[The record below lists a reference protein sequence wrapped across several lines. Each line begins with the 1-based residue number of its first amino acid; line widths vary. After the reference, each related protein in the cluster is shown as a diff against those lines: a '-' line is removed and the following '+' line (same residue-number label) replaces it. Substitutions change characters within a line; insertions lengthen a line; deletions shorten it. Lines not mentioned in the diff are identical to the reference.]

1 MIRAFLSIALV
12 ALAAGSASAQTVT
25 EEDAQKVADAV
36 VGELK
41 REEVVPHKTFFASIL
56 AGYHGDVAGFG
67 ELRVGYGKGRF
78 KRNLVLPTVTMWRVS
93 AAVRGAYGRTDSVA
107 ASLLG
112 GWGKVSLLGVTLE
125 AGVDAHLAPGD
136 VTLGPIATLGL
147 RVGPFG
153 LHTTVWTHLT
163 GEETEGG
170 FTIGLGYTIK
180 DWKSPSEVAR
190 ERAKEELLERG
201 VPLP

>member
-1 MIRAFLSIALV
+1 MLRILHVPLV
-12 ALAAGSASAQTVT
+12 LALAAGSAAAQPVT
-25 EEDAQKVADAV
+25 EAQAKAVADVA

-41 REEVVPHKTFFASIL
+41 RTDVVPHQTIFASIV
-56 AGYHGDVAGFG
+56 AGYHGDVAGVG
-67 ELRVGYGKGRF
+67 ELRVGYGKGRY
-78 KRNLVLPTVTMWRVS
+78 KRNLVLPTVTMWRLS

-136 VTLGPIATLGL
+136 VALGPIATLGL
-147 RVGPFG
+147 RVGPVG

-163 GEETEGG
+163 GDETEGG
-170 FTIGLGYTIK
+170 FTVGLGYSLR
-180 DWKSPSEVAR
+180 DFKSPGDVAK
-190 ERAKEELLERG
+190 ERAEEELRSRG
-201 VPLP
+201 LPLP